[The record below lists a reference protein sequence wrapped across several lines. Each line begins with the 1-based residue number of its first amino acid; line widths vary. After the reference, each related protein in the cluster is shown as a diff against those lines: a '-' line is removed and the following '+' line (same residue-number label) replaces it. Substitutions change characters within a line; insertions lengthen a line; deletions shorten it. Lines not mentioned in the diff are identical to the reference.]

1 MEYYEGASYKI
12 NIEGYDST
20 LILDGY
26 TRTLKATVI
35 DQNDNIM
42 VDHETGTLYGTL
54 VGNIVDTDNNL
65 IFDSERRIIHAE
77 QFKGSIVDKHGDI
90 VFDHNQTTF
99 SGTFVGDLHG
109 NIMSGETVIYDR
121 ETQSINANIIGNL
134 FSADGGLSYD
144 HDRNIFQGTFV
155 GNFLD
160 QDGNLLFS
168 SSDTTQ
174 NFGDNVLM
182 YSDGTIALDL
192 QTKIITGSLWG
203 NIVTQEGNVLLNAES
218 EGFYGNVHG
227 HVFSRDGA
235 ILLDVDTRT
244 ITGNLIGNICNAD
257 GFLIFDHET
266 FELRSNVMGNILASD
281 GSIIVDTQTGVIVGT
296 VVGNVS
302 GNIVNSDMMTVFDS
316 DIGKFAIPIQVDIFG
331 SVTGNIYDTDGDKIL
346 DADERTLQINS
357 IISNSISSTF
367 FGTLI
372 GDIIDSDGLVVYSSD
387 SNEFLGTVTGQLE
400 GNIFNS
406 SGQIVYNFETKEFNL
421 DTVKI
426 VDSLLRLDYE
436 NNSLSIGKSP
446 SSVPYSGGSVVIY
459 SNQDIY
465 DDYNPLNIFVS
476 KHSENLAGINLS
488 RSRGTIDNPLPVQ
501 PGDKLTGI
509 VFGGQSGE
517 FPDSAV
523 LSGILEVV
531 VPENANV
538 EPGKIPGQFNISLV
552 NNDGEL
558 NQVFSIDPNGNVTTT
573 IQNLTVVGETGN
585 APLNLDTP
593 TKWLEM
599 SVNGE
604 TVFMPLYQ

>member
-1 MEYYEGASYKI
+1 
-12 NIEGYDST
+12 
-20 LILDGY
+20 
-26 TRTLKATVI
+26 
-35 DQNDNIM
+35 M

-109 NIMSGETVIYDR
+109 NIMYGETVIYDR

-192 QTKIITGSLWG
+192 HTKIITGSLWG

-235 ILLDVDTRT
+235 ILLDVDTKT
-244 ITGNLIGNICNAD
+244 ITGNLIGNIYNAD

-266 FELRSNVMGNILASD
+266 LELRSNVMGNILASD
-281 GSIIVDTQTGVIVGT
+281 GSIMFDTQTGVIIGT

-331 SVTGNIYDTDGDKIL
+331 SVTGNIYDIDGDKIL

-436 NNSLSIGKSP
+436 NNLLSIGKSP
-446 SSVPYSGGSVVIY
+446 SSVPYSGGGIEVY
-459 SNQDIY
+459 SNKDITENY
-465 DDYNPLNIFVS
+465 GPLSVYTS
-476 KHSENLAGINLS
+476 KDSAEPGAITLVKT
-488 RSRGTIDNPLPVQ
+488 RGTIDNPLPVQ
-501 PGDKLTGI
+501 PGDKLSGI
-509 VFGGQSGE
+509 FFAAQSGMTRGSFTPVGLIE
-517 FPDSAV
+517 VAVDEDSLIAPDQ
-523 LSGILEVV
+523 I
-531 VPENANV
+531 
-538 EPGKIPGQFNISLV
+538 KGQFNLLLSKGNGEINNVLSV
-552 NNDGEL
+552 NADGHTKTIIKDL
-558 NQVFSIDPNGNVTTT
+558 SI
-573 IQNLTVVGETGN
+573 VGETNN
-585 APLNLDTP
+585 APTNSSTP
-593 TKWLEM
+593 SKWLE
-599 SVNGE
+599 VNINGE
-604 TVFMPLYQ
+604 TVFLPLYS